1 MKLKQKHSKISS
13 FGGDKMISSLHRPTK
28 AVIDLD
34 AICQNID
41 AVKANIPQ
49 DKKLL
54 QLLKLMLMDTV
65 PQT

>member
-1 MKLKQKHSKISS
+1 
-13 FGGDKMISSLHRPTK
+13 MISSLHRPTK

-34 AICQNID
+34 VICQNID

-54 QLLKLMLMDTV
+54 QLLKLMLMGMV
-65 PQT
+65 PQM